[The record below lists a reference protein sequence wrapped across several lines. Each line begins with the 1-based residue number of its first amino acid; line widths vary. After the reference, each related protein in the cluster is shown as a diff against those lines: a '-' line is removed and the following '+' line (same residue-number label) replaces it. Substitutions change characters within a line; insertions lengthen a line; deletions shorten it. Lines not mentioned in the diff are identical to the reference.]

1 MRRSTLRAALAIALV
16 SSSAGAQSLT
26 LTESEA
32 LARISPDSPHIR
44 AIRAEVDVARVD
56 VVAAGRWPTPRSTVT
71 RESVAG
77 VTEYLA
83 MVSQPLPIT
92 GLRGL
97 EVEAAS
103 ARVAASSGRVD
114 DQIRRVKADLRVAF
128 AGLLSAQRKE
138 RELATA
144 VDRLRV
150 LTDVLSTREA
160 AGAAA
165 GFDRLRAEQELLDLE
180 MDGVLAA
187 TDRARYQ
194 AVLSSF
200 FDDSVE
206 ATRIVAVDESTAPV
220 PVPPLPELLE
230 MAESSRGGL
239 VALTHEIDAAGLAGR
254 AADRRLV
261 PVPEIV
267 AGTKSSSVSGAGMGT
282 VVSVNV
288 SLPFFARARPERAL
302 AVAREAQARA
312 RRDAFRRALQ
322 GQIAALRVTVVER
335 RAAAARYRA
344 EGVTGADEVER
355 IAQISYD
362 AGERSILELLD
373 AYRLGSTARLRL
385 AALDASVRQAEIE
398 LAFVSGWERAR

>member
-128 AGLLSAQRKE
+128 AGLVSAQRKE

-362 AGERSILELLD
+362 AGERGILELLD

>member
-1 MRRSTLRAALAIALV
+1 MRKSTLRAALAIALV
-16 SSSAGAQSLT
+16 SPSAGAQSLT
-26 LTESEA
+26 FTESEA
-32 LARISPDSPHIR
+32 LAQISPNSPQIR

-56 VVAAGRWPTPRSTVT
+56 VLAAARWPNPRSTVT

-83 MVSQPLPIT
+83 TVSQPLPIT

-103 ARVAASSGRVD
+103 ARVSASAGRVD
-114 DQIRRVKADLRVAF
+114 DAIRRVKADLRVAF
-128 AGLLSAQRKE
+128 AGLVAAQVKE
-138 RELATA
+138 RELTTA
-144 VDRLRV
+144 VDRLRL
-150 LTDVLSTREA
+150 LTEVLSTREA

-180 MDGVLAA
+180 MDGVVAA

-194 AVLSSF
+194 AVVSSF
-200 FDDSVE
+200 FDGQLDAS
-206 ATRIVAVDESTAPV
+206 RIVAVDRAPAPA
-220 PVPPLPELLE
+220 PVPPLPALLE

-239 VALTHEIDAAGLAGR
+239 VALTHEIDAAGFAAR
-254 AADRRLV
+254 AAGRRLV

-267 AGTKSSSVSGAGMGT
+267 AGTKSSSVGGGVGT

-288 SLPFFARARPERAL
+288 SLPFFDRARPERAL
-302 AVAREAQARA
+302 AAAREAQARA
-312 RRDAFRRALQ
+312 RRDALRLALR
-322 GQIAALRVTVVER
+322 GQIAALRVTVVQR

-373 AYRLGSTARLRL
+373 AYRLGSLARLRL
-385 AALDASVRQAEIE
+385 VALDAAVRQAEIE
-398 LAFVSGWERAR
+398 LEYVSGWEKAR